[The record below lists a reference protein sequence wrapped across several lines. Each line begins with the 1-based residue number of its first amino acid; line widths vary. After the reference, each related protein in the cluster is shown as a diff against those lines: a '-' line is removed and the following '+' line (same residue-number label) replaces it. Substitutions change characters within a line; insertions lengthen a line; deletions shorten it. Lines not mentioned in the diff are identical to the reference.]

1 MLRLICKIV
10 ESFKQSEGWRERERE
25 RDDQLVLK
33 RDETSKTN
41 ITYFGV
47 SGCLD
52 SVTTEPVLALNVIAS
67 NLQR

>member
-10 ESFKQSEGWRERERE
+10 ESFKQSEGQRERE

>member
-1 MLRLICKIV
+1 MLLLICKIV
-10 ESFKQSEGWRERERE
+10 KSFSQSEGRRE

>member
-10 ESFKQSEGWRERERE
+10 ESFKQSEGRRE

>member
-1 MLRLICKIV
+1 MK
-10 ESFKQSEGWRERERE
+10 GGERE

-52 SVTTEPVLALNVIAS
+52 SITTEPVLALNVIAS